1 MKIVLNGSFGG
12 FHFGD
17 GFCEE
22 YGIESPY
29 DTYDWERDDPKL
41 VSWVEQHPD
50 DNPDLEIHE
59 VPDNAT
65 DWEIN
70 EYDGMES
77 LILVIDGKIVWD

>member
-1 MKIVLNGSFGG
+1 MKVVLNGSFGG

-17 GFCEE
+17 GFCKE

-29 DTYDWERDDPKL
+29 DTYDWERTDPEL
-41 VSWVEQHPD
+41 VSWVEQNPD
-50 DNPDLEIHE
+50 DNPNLEIHE
-59 VPDNAT
+59 IPDNAT
-65 DWEIN
+65 DWQIH